1 MHLSMK
7 IPSFKLEHYFAQWE
21 FVAPYL
27 LSSSDLETCRLDELL
42 TMADPESLDLWNNL
56 RLGYTEPQGHPL
68 LRAEIAALYIGIT
81 TDDILVFSGAQEAIF
96 AFMNVAVNPGD
107 HVIVTWPGY
116 QSLFEVARAI
126 GAEVSPLPLRHDE
139 GWLLSLD
146 SLQKLITPRTRG
158 VVVNFPHSP
167 TGALPDR
174 ATFDGL
180 VDICARYGLYLF
192 SDEVYRFMEMNE
204 AERLPAAAEIYPS
217 GVSLG
222 GMAKSFGLA
231 GLRIG
236 WLALHDQALRRR
248 IWSFKD
254 YLTMCNSGPSE
265 ILALMALRARK
276 KILDRNRQIIVQN
289 LIHLDRF
296 FADWAGV
303 FEWVRP
309 RGGSIGF
316 PRLIGEEPIE
326 QFAARLVT
334 EEGVML
340 LPESVFEHA
349 GNHFR
354 IGTGRTSLPEAL
366 CRLER
371 FSQRHLRR
379 TDIAKV

>member
-1 MHLSMK
+1 MK
-7 IPSFKLEHYFAQWE
+7 IPNFKLEHYFAQWE

-68 LRAEIAALYIGIT
+68 LRAEIAALYTGVT
-81 TDDILVFSGAQEAIF
+81 ADDILVFSGAQEAIF

-107 HVIVTWPGY
+107 HVIVTWPGH

-126 GAEVSPLPLRHDE
+126 GAEVSPLPLPHDE
-139 GWLLSLD
+139 GWLLNLD

-204 AERLPAAAEIYPS
+204 ADRLPAAAEIYTS

-222 GMAKSFGLA
+222 VMSKSFGLA

-254 YLTMCNSGPSE
+254 YLTICNSGPSE
-265 ILALMALRARK
+265 LLALMALRARK

-334 EEGVML
+334 EEGVMI
-340 LPESVFEHA
+340 LPGSVFEHA

-354 IGTGRTSLPEAL
+354 IGMGRASLPEAL

-371 FSQRHLRR
+371 FSQRHLQR